1 MHVRWIY
8 RLCHIALCALWGL
21 IGSTISAPPLLD
33 RSLVFFFPRNFC
45 CPHIFPSLPWI
56 SRRGATVHF
65 SCDEGYELQGS
76 KSISC
81 LRVTDSYVGWSD
93 DRPICRGNDWHAI
106 VYPCVLCRWYLH
118 AKVWWRWCWLS
129 GGLSFCLNAQS
140 IFVPS
145 TFYQVIIC
153 HFPVTGLTLTF
164 GSHSFASCCLTMPAW
179 CWQSLKSDRFMTA
192 GRLRLPVC
200 WTWGPAFLRFNFNA
214 SVTEII
220 KKIWFRTFDN
230 IIALI
235 DE

>member
-1 MHVRWIY
+1 MWVFLYIPHSELY
-8 RLCHIALCALWGL
+8 RLNNICTTAAWEIFG
-21 IGSTISAPPLLD
+21 
-33 RSLVFFFPRNFC
+33 VFTRNFC
-45 CPHIFPSLPWI
+45 CPHIFPSLPWM

-106 VYPCVLCRWYLH
+106 VYPRVLCRWYLH

-129 GGLSFCLNAQS
+129 GGLSFWLNAQS

-164 GSHSFASCCLTMPAW
+164 GSDSFPSCCLTMPAW

-200 WTWGPAFLRFNFNA
+200 WTWCSSVSILMLQWLILLRKFDSGPL
-214 SVTEII
+214 II
-220 KKIWFRTFDN
+220 
-230 IIALI
+230 
-235 DE
+235 

>member
-1 MHVRWIY
+1 MCSVRLINI
-8 RLCHIALCALWGL
+8 CTAAPWG
-21 IGSTISAPPLLD
+21 IWCFFQETFTVHTI
-33 RSLVFFFPRNFC
+33 FHTC
-45 CPHIFPSLPWI
+45 LPWI

-93 DRPICRGNDWHAI
+93 DRPICRGNDWHRT
-106 VYPCVLCRWYLH
+106 VYPRVLCRRYLH
-118 AKVWWRWCWLS
+118 AKVWWRWCWLLA
-129 GGLSFCLNAQS
+129 GLSFCLNAQS

-164 GSHSFASCCLTMPAW
+164 GSHSFPSCCLTMPAW

-200 WTWGPAFLRFNFNA
+200 WTWCA
-214 SVTEII
+214 SVSILMLQWLKLF
-220 KKIWFRTFDN
+220 KKIWFWTFDD
-230 IIALI
+230 IIVLI